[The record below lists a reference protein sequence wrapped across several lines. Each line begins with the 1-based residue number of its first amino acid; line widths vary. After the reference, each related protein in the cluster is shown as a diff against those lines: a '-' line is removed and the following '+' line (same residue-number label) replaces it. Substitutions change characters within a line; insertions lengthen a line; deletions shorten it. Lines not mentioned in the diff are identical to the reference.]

1 MKQVCQTCH
10 AERSRSIPLLFMS
23 YRAPLAELVGTF
35 LLTIGVMLSI
45 AAGTNSVLAT
55 AVVAGFTLM
64 ICVYTIGNISG
75 SHINPAVTLSLLS
88 GGKISS
94 QNALIYIICQVL
106 GAILAVVVAGLLT
119 STPVSFEGV
128 SGTFDIPTFFTE
140 ALGALFFLFGI
151 SAVVWGKVNDAF
163 HGFVVGGSL
172 LLGIM
177 LSAHAGGLGI
187 LNPAV
192 ALGVGAFNLATVA
205 GPIVG
210 GILGVIL
217 YRALVD

>member
-1 MKQVCQTCH
+1 
-10 AERSRSIPLLFMS
+10 MS
-23 YRAPLAELVGTF
+23 HRAPLAELIGTF
-35 LLTIGVMLSI
+35 LLTLGVILSVN
-45 AAGTNSVLAT
+45 AGAGSALAT
-55 AVVAGFTLM
+55 AVIAAFTLM

-94 QNALIYIICQVL
+94 QNALIYIICQIL

-119 STPVSFEGV
+119 GNAMAFSV
-128 SGTFDIPTFFTE
+128 SGNFDMAIFFTE
-140 ALGALFFLFGI
+140 LIGALFFLFGI

-192 ALGVGAFNLATVA
+192 ALGVGAFNLATIA
-205 GPIVG
+205 GPIIG

-217 YRALVD
+217 YRSLID